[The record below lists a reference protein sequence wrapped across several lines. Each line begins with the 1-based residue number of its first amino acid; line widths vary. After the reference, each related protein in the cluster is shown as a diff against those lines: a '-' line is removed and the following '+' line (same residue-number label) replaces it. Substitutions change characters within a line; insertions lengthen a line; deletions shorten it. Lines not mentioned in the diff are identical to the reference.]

1 MYYVD
6 GVPHSE
12 RSPKNQK
19 ILDLFVR
26 KEVLKDITELVQYVF
41 DTATTDNAPPFS
53 MEDIQ
58 YEYVL
63 CCPNCG
69 EETLEEV
76 VVEPSMVNPDYDN
89 TADPDERYSC
99 PVCGTPYGTQ
109 EEARQCCVGQ
119 IAYLCTN
126 CQSLISQEQLD
137 KMDTFPEPGK
147 VVWYL
152 VTDWLG
158 SQLKD
163 FGEIVIQTPD
173 YSIWGWE
180 GGSQGLTDDHAI
192 EQICR
197 GLGILEGQ
205 PHEWPVQ

>member
-6 GVPHSE
+6 GASHSE
-12 RSPKNQK
+12 CSLKNQK
-19 ILDLFVR
+19 ILELFVR
-26 KEVLKDITELVQYVF
+26 KEVLKDISELVQYVF

-58 YEYVL
+58 YEYAL

-76 VVEPSMVNPDYDN
+76 VVEPGMVHPEYDN
-89 TADPDERYSC
+89 AADPDERYLC

-126 CQSLISQEQLD
+126 CQFLISQERLD
-137 KMDTFPEPGK
+137 EMESDSAP
-147 VVWYL
+147 VDCVWYL

-158 SQLKD
+158 SKLKD

-173 YSIWGWE
+173 YSIWGCTSAGKVTE
-180 GGSQGLTDDHAI
+180 ESVIQ
-192 EQICR
+192 QICAD
-197 GLGILEGQ
+197 LGILEGQ
-205 PHEWPVQ
+205 SHEWPVQ